1 MLLRLA
7 CLSFLALASAAPAND
22 VLKFPD
28 SSHARLTAAPI
39 CPGRPATAP
48 ELIVHNLAYRSSEDP
63 PPTSAAPAPRLPTSS
78 PSASTLR
85 SARLWWDREC
95 VVWMKQGTRHGP
107 QQVESST
114 PPIPP
119 IPPMPNDVQV
129 ELSADIRGLS
139 SGVKDEMSALT
150 TELDHQLR
158 YLEMR
163 RGVRE
168 SNDLWVL
175 TILAS
180 VFLPLSL
187 ASSILSMG
195 TRLVDLGTL
204 LYDFCGVAVILGS
217 LSIAIIK
224 LVRIGIGVRE
234 WFADVRVFRKKQSK
248 LSKMTRSSASIAFST
263 LQTLAGLSTWA
274 VVFSSFVVGMNG
286 G

>member
-1 MLLRLA
+1 MRLLSTL
-7 CLSFLALASAAPAND
+7 P
-22 VLKFPD
+22 
-28 SSHARLTAAPI
+28 
-39 CPGRPATAP
+39 RPAYRP
-48 ELIVHNLAYRSSEDP
+48 EW
-63 PPTSAAPAPRLPTSS
+63 TLP
-78 PSASTLR
+78 L
-85 SARLWWDREC
+85 
-95 VVWMKQGTRHGP
+95 G
-107 QQVESST
+107 ESSRINCPRSFRPWPT
-114 PPIPP
+114 TSRIIHTSDPP